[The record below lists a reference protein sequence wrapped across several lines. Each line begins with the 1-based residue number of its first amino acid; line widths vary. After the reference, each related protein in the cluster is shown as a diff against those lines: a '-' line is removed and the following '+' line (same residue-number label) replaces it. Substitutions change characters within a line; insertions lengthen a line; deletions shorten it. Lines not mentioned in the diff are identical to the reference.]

1 MSVKESGRIR
11 RTSSES
17 LRGRRSWWGRLITG
31 LAIMGPAFIAGA
43 WQFGPGALTTA
54 VQAGNRYGYVLLW
67 VIVLSTVLAIV
78 FTDMSVR
85 IGLRSGESIIQTAK
99 STYGKLSGVISGLG
113 VFLITLIFSV
123 GNAVGT
129 GIGLSGLFGGP
140 AMMWTVIAS
149 LAVAFVVFAKNVYR
163 IIERMLIAMVAVM
176 AVGFLISALMTSPDW
191 ASMGQGMIIPTVPA
205 GGELLVVALVGTNF
219 SINAAFYVSYAVRER
234 RMREDQYREITL
246 RDTIPGIAA
255 PGVMAIF
262 VVVAAV
268 ATSRRGLESNTLQEL
283 GQALEPVAGPV
294 ASTLFSLGFFA
305 AAFSSMTANA
315 VASGTVLSDAMGWG
329 NKLQTRQV
337 KLLILIPLAFGATV
351 MMIAGGNP
359 VQLIVSAQALIVLVA
374 PYVGIMI
381 VLLASRRQLM
391 GRLVNGKAMKA
402 LGVIG
407 IVVLLAM
414 SVQLVLSWIL

>member
-1 MSVKESGRIR
+1 MSATHERKSQ
-11 RTSSES
+11 S
-17 LRGRRSWWGRLITG
+17 RGLGPPEGSRPGWGKRLVTG

-67 VIVLSTVLAIV
+67 VIVLSTVLAIM

-85 IGLRSGESIIQTAK
+85 IGLRSGKSVIQTAK
-99 STYGKLSGVISGLG
+99 DAYGSAVGAASGLG

-129 GIGLSGLFGGP
+129 GIGLSALFGGP
-140 AMMWTVIAS
+140 AIMWTIIAS

-176 AVGFLISALMTSPDW
+176 AIGFVVSALMTSPEW
-191 ASMGQGMIIPTVPA
+191 GSVATGIVIPAIPA

-219 SINAAFYVSYAVRER
+219 SINAAFYVSYAIRER
-234 RMREDQYREITL
+234 QMKEHQYRTITL

-255 PGVMAIF
+255 PGIMAVF
-262 VVVAAV
+262 VIVAAV
-268 ATSRRGLESNTLQEL
+268 ATSERGLESNTLQEL
-283 GQALEPVAGPV
+283 GVALEPVAGPV

-315 VASGTVLSDAMGWG
+315 VASGTVLSDALGRG
-329 NKLQTRQV
+329 HKLETKSV
-337 KLLILIPLAFGATV
+337 KGFILIPLVFGATV
-351 MMIAGGNP
+351 MIVAGGNP
-359 VQLIVSAQALIVLVA
+359 IQLIVSAQALIVLVA
-374 PYVGIMI
+374 PFVGVIL
-381 VLLASRRQLM
+381 VLLSSRRTLM
-391 GRLVNGKAMKA
+391 GKLVNGPIRKSI
-402 LGVIG
+402 GVIG
-407 IVVLLAM
+407 ILILLAM
-414 SVQLVLSWIL
+414 SLQLVLSWF